1 MSLCICSG
9 PKRFDYVEGSGWVY
23 LRDGTTLGG
32 LMRGE
37 LKEMVGSEVVV
48 DVGVEGAPDS

>member
-1 MSLCICSG
+1 V
-9 PKRFDYVEGSGWVY
+9 KKTGWVY

-37 LKEMVGSEVVV
+37 LKEMVGREVDV
-48 DVGVEGAPDS
+48 DVGVEGATGDL